1 MQEDGTMQ
9 SQLETVLL
17 TLNSFRANL
26 DGDHGRR
33 GVIMEG
39 NNSYH
44 QNSNKGDVLGI
55 QEGSGIR

>member
-1 MQEDGTMQ
+1 
-9 SQLETVLL
+9 
-17 TLNSFRANL
+17 LNSFRANL

>member
-1 MQEDGTMQ
+1 VQENGTMQ

-17 TLNSFRANL
+17 TLNSFKANL

-33 GVIMEG
+33 EGVIMEG
-39 NNSYH
+39 NNSNH

-55 QEGSGIR
+55 